1 MQTSVSVSI
10 AGSQPRKGDV
20 DITPVAGAP
29 VHSSALAA
37 QAEAVPAVST
47 TLDEPPAQGAQIMMP
62 TQAKASESQ
71 IVSKMDAEK
80 SPGEWRWWGKGTY
93 LGLVTG
99 TGFRRVRNLIPYLR

>member
-1 MQTSVSVSI
+1 M
-10 AGSQPRKGDV
+10 GSQPRKGDV
-20 DITPVAGAP
+20 DITPAGAP
-29 VHSSALAA
+29 IHSSALAA

-93 LGLVTG
+93 LPIPGFG
-99 TGFRRVRNLIPYLR
+99 RFRRVRLDTHTRTRA